1 MKNKTAVF
9 FGKFQPPH
17 LGHIIT
23 INRILRNF
31 NKLIVGITS
40 DNKIGQDPNQ
50 IKKVFEEAF
59 QDYKKIS
66 FEIIKGSIEEGTA
79 SIDHLDFDTVVS
91 GNKKIISILNAMGHC
106 TVFQPRSVGIGFNS
120 SEIRSL
126 LNNNLKEHN
135 TERNTQFN
143 LEFEEL
149 SKIKPLEKVLPN
161 HLANIESMILKD
173 GLILKPLIIDKKY
186 NIVLDG
192 SHRYAFLL
200 KFGYKKAPVIKV
212 NYDDETIFVG
222 NDLKHRY
229 LIDKNLKGVQWVT
242 MFYPKNPMVEVDI
255 IKNAIKIINKDEKKK
270 MIITDYQFISVFKN
284 QYDYSVT
291 RFWYEF
297 HGYPDKENK
306 YYDYWKNFV
315 LKRIAKNNL
324 KVIYVLNP
332 LHGDERPLEN
342 VLESCF
348 QKVELSEKLYKLE
361 LKNC

>member
-1 MKNKTAVF
+1 
-9 FGKFQPPH
+9 
-17 LGHIIT
+17 
-23 INRILRNF
+23 
-31 NKLIVGITS
+31 
-40 DNKIGQDPNQ
+40 
-50 IKKVFEEAF
+50 
-59 QDYKKIS
+59 
-66 FEIIKGSIEEGTA
+66 
-79 SIDHLDFDTVVS
+79 VVS
-91 GNKKIISILNAMGHC
+91 GNKKSISILNAMGHR

-229 LIDKNLKGVQWVT
+229 LIDKNLKLSKSKVIEAALNEKLLDARTTRHFFPFRKINFPVKLKKLIPGKLNNIDFLIEKT
-242 MFYPKNPMVEVDI
+242 N
-255 IKNAIKIINKDEKKK
+255 IKNEIKKNLLYINEIDGELKILNNYIDEQNDIKTYLTNQVNLMKKSKNKD
-270 MIITDYQFISVFKN
+270 
-284 QYDYSVT
+284 
-291 RFWYEF
+291 
-297 HGYPDKENK
+297 
-306 YYDYWKNFV
+306 
-315 LKRIAKNNL
+315 
-324 KVIYVLNP
+324 
-332 LHGDERPLEN
+332 
-342 VLESCF
+342 
-348 QKVELSEKLYKLE
+348 
-361 LKNC
+361 

>member
-40 DNKIGQDPNQ
+40 DNKIGLDPNQ

-59 QDYKKIS
+59 LDYKKIS

-229 LIDKNLKGVQWVT
+229 LIDKNLKLSKSKVIEAALNEKLLDARTTRHFFPFRKVNFPVKLKKLIPGKLNNIDFLIEKT
-242 MFYPKNPMVEVDI
+242 N
-255 IKNAIKIINKDEKKK
+255 IKNEIKKNLLYINEIDGELKILNNYIDEQNDIKNYLTNQVNLMRKSKNKD
-270 MIITDYQFISVFKN
+270 
-284 QYDYSVT
+284 
-291 RFWYEF
+291 
-297 HGYPDKENK
+297 
-306 YYDYWKNFV
+306 
-315 LKRIAKNNL
+315 
-324 KVIYVLNP
+324 
-332 LHGDERPLEN
+332 
-342 VLESCF
+342 
-348 QKVELSEKLYKLE
+348 
-361 LKNC
+361 

>member
-40 DNKIGQDPNQ
+40 DNKVGQNPNQ

-79 SIDHLDFDTVVS
+79 SIGHLDFDTVVS

-229 LIDKNLKGVQWVT
+229 LIDKNLKLSKSKVIEAALNEKLLDARTTRHFFPFRKINFPVKLKKLIPGKLNNIDFLIEKT
-242 MFYPKNPMVEVDI
+242 N
-255 IKNAIKIINKDEKKK
+255 IKNEIKKNLLYINEIDGELKILNNYIDEQNDIKTYLTNQVNLMKKSQNKD
-270 MIITDYQFISVFKN
+270 
-284 QYDYSVT
+284 
-291 RFWYEF
+291 
-297 HGYPDKENK
+297 
-306 YYDYWKNFV
+306 
-315 LKRIAKNNL
+315 
-324 KVIYVLNP
+324 
-332 LHGDERPLEN
+332 
-342 VLESCF
+342 
-348 QKVELSEKLYKLE
+348 
-361 LKNC
+361 

>member
-40 DNKIGQDPNQ
+40 DNKVGQNPNQ

-79 SIDHLDFDTVVS
+79 SIGHLDFDTVVS

-229 LIDKNLKGVQWVT
+229 LIDKNLKLSKSKVIEAALNEKLLDARTTRHFFPFRKINFPVKLKKLIPGKLNNIDFLIEKT
-242 MFYPKNPMVEVDI
+242 N
-255 IKNAIKIINKDEKKK
+255 IKNEIKKNLLYINEIDGELKILNNYIDEQNDIKTYLTNQVNLMKKSKNKD
-270 MIITDYQFISVFKN
+270 
-284 QYDYSVT
+284 
-291 RFWYEF
+291 
-297 HGYPDKENK
+297 
-306 YYDYWKNFV
+306 
-315 LKRIAKNNL
+315 
-324 KVIYVLNP
+324 
-332 LHGDERPLEN
+332 
-342 VLESCF
+342 
-348 QKVELSEKLYKLE
+348 
-361 LKNC
+361 

>member
-40 DNKIGQDPNQ
+40 DNKIGLDPNQ

-59 QDYKKIS
+59 LDYKKIS

-135 TERNTQFN
+135 TQRNTQFN

-229 LIDKNLKGVQWVT
+229 LIDKNLKLSKSKVIEAALNEKLLDARTTRHFFPFRKVNFPVKLKKLIPGKLNNIDFLIEKT
-242 MFYPKNPMVEVDI
+242 N
-255 IKNAIKIINKDEKKK
+255 IKNEIKKNLLYISEIDGELKILNNYIDEQNDIKNYLTNQVNLMRKSKNKD
-270 MIITDYQFISVFKN
+270 
-284 QYDYSVT
+284 
-291 RFWYEF
+291 
-297 HGYPDKENK
+297 
-306 YYDYWKNFV
+306 
-315 LKRIAKNNL
+315 
-324 KVIYVLNP
+324 
-332 LHGDERPLEN
+332 
-342 VLESCF
+342 
-348 QKVELSEKLYKLE
+348 
-361 LKNC
+361 

>member
-229 LIDKNLKGVQWVT
+229 LIDKNLKLSKSKVIEAALNEKLLDARTTRHFFPFRKINFPVKLKKLIPGKLNNIDFLIEKT
-242 MFYPKNPMVEVDI
+242 N
-255 IKNAIKIINKDEKKK
+255 IKNEIKKNLLYINEIDGELKILNNYIDEQNDIKTYLTNQVNLMKKSKNKD
-270 MIITDYQFISVFKN
+270 
-284 QYDYSVT
+284 
-291 RFWYEF
+291 
-297 HGYPDKENK
+297 
-306 YYDYWKNFV
+306 
-315 LKRIAKNNL
+315 
-324 KVIYVLNP
+324 
-332 LHGDERPLEN
+332 
-342 VLESCF
+342 
-348 QKVELSEKLYKLE
+348 
-361 LKNC
+361 

>member
-40 DNKIGQDPNQ
+40 DNKVGQNPNQ

-79 SIDHLDFDTVVS
+79 SIGHLDFDTVVS

-229 LIDKNLKGVQWVT
+229 LIDKNLKLSKSKVIEAALNEKLLDARTTRHFFPFRKINFPVKLKKLIPGKLNNID
-242 MFYPKNPMVEVDI
+242 FLIENKN
-255 IKNAIKIINKDEKKK
+255 IKNEIKKNLLYINEIDGELKILNNYIDEQNDIKTYLTNQVNLMKKSKNKD
-270 MIITDYQFISVFKN
+270 
-284 QYDYSVT
+284 
-291 RFWYEF
+291 
-297 HGYPDKENK
+297 
-306 YYDYWKNFV
+306 
-315 LKRIAKNNL
+315 
-324 KVIYVLNP
+324 
-332 LHGDERPLEN
+332 
-342 VLESCF
+342 
-348 QKVELSEKLYKLE
+348 
-361 LKNC
+361 

>member
-40 DNKIGQDPNQ
+40 DNKVGQNPNQ

-229 LIDKNLKGVQWVT
+229 LIDKNLKLSKSKVIEAALNEKLLDARTTRHFFPFRKINFPVKLKKLIPGKLNNIDFLIEKT
-242 MFYPKNPMVEVDI
+242 N
-255 IKNAIKIINKDEKKK
+255 IKNEIKKNLLYINEIDGELKILNNYIDEQNDIKTYLTNQVNLMKKSKNKD
-270 MIITDYQFISVFKN
+270 
-284 QYDYSVT
+284 
-291 RFWYEF
+291 
-297 HGYPDKENK
+297 
-306 YYDYWKNFV
+306 
-315 LKRIAKNNL
+315 
-324 KVIYVLNP
+324 
-332 LHGDERPLEN
+332 
-342 VLESCF
+342 
-348 QKVELSEKLYKLE
+348 
-361 LKNC
+361 

>member
-50 IKKVFEEAF
+50 IKKLFEEAF

-173 GLILKPLIIDKKY
+173 GLILKPLIIEK
-186 NIVLDG
+186 NIIL
-192 SHRYAFLL
+192 F
-200 KFGYKKAPVIKV
+200 
-212 NYDDETIFVG
+212 
-222 NDLKHRY
+222 
-229 LIDKNLKGVQWVT
+229 
-242 MFYPKNPMVEVDI
+242 
-255 IKNAIKIINKDEKKK
+255 
-270 MIITDYQFISVFKN
+270 
-284 QYDYSVT
+284 
-291 RFWYEF
+291 
-297 HGYPDKENK
+297 
-306 YYDYWKNFV
+306 
-315 LKRIAKNNL
+315 
-324 KVIYVLNP
+324 
-332 LHGDERPLEN
+332 
-342 VLESCF
+342 
-348 QKVELSEKLYKLE
+348 
-361 LKNC
+361 

>member
-40 DNKIGQDPNQ
+40 DNKIGLDPNQ

-59 QDYKKIS
+59 LDYKKIS

-135 TERNTQFN
+135 TKRNTQFN

-229 LIDKNLKGVQWVT
+229 LIDKNLKLSKSKVIEAALNEKLLDARTTRHFFPFRKVNFPVKLKKLIPGKLNNIDFLIEKT
-242 MFYPKNPMVEVDI
+242 N
-255 IKNAIKIINKDEKKK
+255 IKNEIKKNLLYISEIDGELKILNNYIDEQNDIKNYLTNQVNLMRKSKNKD
-270 MIITDYQFISVFKN
+270 
-284 QYDYSVT
+284 
-291 RFWYEF
+291 
-297 HGYPDKENK
+297 
-306 YYDYWKNFV
+306 
-315 LKRIAKNNL
+315 
-324 KVIYVLNP
+324 
-332 LHGDERPLEN
+332 
-342 VLESCF
+342 
-348 QKVELSEKLYKLE
+348 
-361 LKNC
+361 